1 MYNQKV
7 SLSREI
13 WDSDGRFDDNVF
25 WEVTLL
31 SDVNNLQNLTSLDIM
46 HNHLNPG

>member
-13 WDSDGRFDDNVF
+13 WDSDSHFDDND
-25 WEVTLL
+25 ETLRCP
-31 SDVNNLQNLTSLDIM
+31 VMWNYVQNLTSLDITL
-46 HNHLNPG
+46 NHLKPE